1 MGKSRR
7 KELSEAALAMIA
19 ERFKVLAEPARL
31 KILHTL
37 GDGERGVSE
46 IIRAVGGLQANVSK
60 HLGVLLQAGLVSRR
74 RQGPRVFYR
83 IADTTIFDLCEVVC
97 ASLRNRLAEQIDEIH
112 SPGGV
117 RRPSSRSRSRRRA
130 TRVA

>member
-1 MGKSRR
+1 MR
-7 KELSEAALAMIA
+7 
-19 ERFKVLAEPARL
+19 PRL

-46 IIRAVGGLQANVSK
+46 IMGAVGGLQANVSK

-97 ASLRNRLAEQIDEIH
+97 ASLHNRLAEQIDEIH

-130 TRVA
+130 ARVA